1 MIKHQEAFA
10 FLDDLMPLGFDQFAE
25 RLNPARILGVQFTA
39 DFQCSP
45 VRRDTLA
52 PFVFGFDCGMRGDP
66 GKDAG
71 GDRAGHLGIV
81 LTGESRPEFVDGD
94 EFSLGNFL
102 HQSIHFSG
110 SWDNERGTF
119 PLSPIF
125 RGDLYY
131 FGQVLVI
138 GEFLPPSLARF
149 HGLLDLYA

>member
-25 RLNPARILGVQFTA
+25 RLNPARILGVQFAT
-39 DFQCSP
+39 DFQCPP
-45 VRRDTLA
+45 VWRDAFASFAL
-52 PFVFGFDCGMRGDP
+52 GFDCGMRGDP

-71 GDRAGHLGIV
+71 GDRAGYLGV
-81 LTGESRPEFVDGD
+81 MLVCESRPEFVDGD
-94 EFSLGNFL
+94 EFSFGNFL
-102 HQSIHFSG
+102 HQGIHFSG
-110 SWDNERGTF
+110 SRDNERGTF

-138 GEFLPPSLARF
+138 GEFLSPSLARF